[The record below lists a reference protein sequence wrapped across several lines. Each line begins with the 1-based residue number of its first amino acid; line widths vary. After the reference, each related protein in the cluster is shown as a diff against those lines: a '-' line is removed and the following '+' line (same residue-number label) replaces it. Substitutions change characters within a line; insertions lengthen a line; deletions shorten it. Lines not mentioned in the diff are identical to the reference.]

1 MVRKK
6 LLCDLEAGIF
16 SCEAEGESKMA
27 ASTVNTISPLKA
39 DNYPTWKLQCQIV
52 LMKDA
57 LWGIGNGTEVAL
69 AEA

>member
-6 LLCDLEAGIF
+6 LLCDLEVGIL

-27 ASTVNTISPLKA
+27 ASTINMISSLKR
-39 DNYPTWKLQCQIV
+39 DNYPTWKLQCQMA

-57 LWGIGNGTEVAL
+57 LWGIVNGT
-69 AEA
+69 